1 MAWSSEKIKLNGAEV
16 AAQVHSAGGLI
27 TVPFMKGVEEG
38 ASITVG
44 GKAHTIVKVVN
55 VGNRDETLDVF
66 LAQPAPKTAKSK
78 KSKQGDAP

>member
-1 MAWSSEKIKLNGAEV
+1 MAWSSEKVKLGGTEV
-16 AAQVHSAGGLI
+16 AAQVHSAGGLV
-27 TVPFMKGVEEG
+27 TVPYMKGVEEG

-44 GKAHTIVKVVN
+44 GKAHTIAKVVN

-78 KSKQGDAP
+78 KTKQGDAP